1 MNSTFLHKR
10 MTALALLL
18 LAGCGTSLP
27 SENEQARHILP
38 PAEVQ
43 SDEIPDVV
51 RPPAILPAPS
61 VAEAPQL
68 FSVVVQDV
76 SVRELLFAVA
86 RDAGV
91 NIDVHPQVLGTVSIN
106 AIDQTLPQIL
116 DRIGRQVDMRWQL
129 SETSGLLVEP
139 DFPYLQTYRVDYVNV
154 ARDSNTQ
161 FSVSTSISGVGGASG
176 GGGAG
181 GTNNSI
187 AQLRQESANTFWDT
201 LVANLTAILESSQ
214 STAISATAAGEAEDD
229 AALGADGAVSAI
241 SIPTAAIIANPESSI
256 VTVRASSRQHRE
268 VQAFLEYVRTRS
280 LYQVMIEA
288 TVVEVSL
295 NDDYQSGVDWASLSR
310 DNGQI
315 DFLQSVS
322 GLNLNNAPASMLTI
336 DKSAGPDAVSTTM
349 RMLSEFGD
357 LRVLSSPKIMALNN
371 QAAML
376 RVVDNRVYFTVTA
389 EGGQAATATSPAIA
403 PTYTTTINTVPVGFV
418 MSVTPQIS
426 ENDQVT
432 LNVRPTISRIVRYVN
447 DPNPI
452 LADAGVVNAVPEI
465 QIREIESILKVYSGE
480 IAVLGGLM
488 QDSLEN
494 TSAGLPGVSRV
505 RGLGNLFSYK
515 SESAVKTELI
525 VFIRPVVIKQPS
537 LDGDFEDYREFLPSE
552 GLASDGL
559 FTSQFNDA
567 ALR

>member
-1 MNSTFLHKR
+1 MTMKLKGLR
-10 MTALALLL
+10 TGMTAAGLFLLS
-18 LAGCGTSLP
+18 ACGTSLP
-27 SENEQARHILP
+27 TDTGGVRHIQP
-38 PAEVQ
+38 PAEVAQ
-43 SDEIPDVV
+43 DEIPEIV

-61 VAEAPQL
+61 VAATPQL

-76 SVRELLFAVA
+76 SVRELLFAMA

-91 NIDVHPQVLGTVSIN
+91 NIDVHPQVLGTVSVN

-116 DRIGRQVDMRWQL
+116 DRIGRQVDIRWRL
-129 SETSGLLVEP
+129 DGTNGLMVEP
-139 DFPYLQTYRVDYVNV
+139 DFPYLETYRVDYVNV
-154 ARDSNTQ
+154 ERESTTQ
-161 FSVSTSISGVGGASG
+161 FSVSTSIAAIGAAGGASG
-176 GGGAG
+176 G
-181 GTNNSI
+181 TNNSL
-187 AQLRQESANTFWDT
+187 AQLSQNSSNSFWNTLT
-201 LVANLTAILESSQ
+201 ANLSAILEIGAESVAVAAVASVAGEG
-214 STAISATAAGEAEDD
+214 SGPAAAATAAPSGTA
-229 AALGADGAVSAI
+229 
-241 SIPTAAIIANPESSI
+241 SIIVNPESSI
-256 VTVRASSRQHRE
+256 VTIRATSRQHQE
-268 VQAFLEYVRTRS
+268 VRNFLEYVRTRS

-295 NDDYQSGVDWASLSR
+295 NDDYQAGVDWASLSR

-315 DFLQSVS
+315 DFLQSVT
-322 GLNLNNAPASMLTI
+322 GLNLSSAPASMLTI

-376 RVVDNRVYFTVTA
+376 RVVDNKVYFTITA
-389 EGGQAATATSPAIA
+389 EGGTPATATSPAVA

-447 DPNPI
+447 DPSPI
-452 LADAGVVNAVPEI
+452 LADAGVINAVPEI
-465 QIREIESILKVYSGE
+465 QIREIESILKVYSGDV
-480 IAVLGGLM
+480 AVLGGLM

-537 LDGDFEDYREFLPSE
+537 LDGDLQEYREFLPSG

-559 FTSQFNDA
+559 FTSQF
-567 ALR
+567 RSSEVR

>member
-1 MNSTFLHKR
+1 MNSTILPKR

-76 SVRELLFAVA
+76 SVRELLFALA

-129 SETSGLLVEP
+129 SEISGLLVEP

-154 ARDSNTQ
+154 ERDANTG
-161 FSVSTSISGVGGASG
+161 FSVSTTITSVGGAG
-176 GGGAG
+176 
-181 GTNNSI
+181 
-187 AQLRQESANTFWDT
+187 
-201 LVANLTAILESSQ
+201 
-214 STAISATAAGEAEDD
+214 ATAAGNNSTAQLNQSSTNSFW
-229 AALGADGAVSAI
+229 ATLIANVSAI
-241 SIPTAAIIANPESSI
+241 MGVTGDGEEGVSTSIIANPESSI
-256 VTVRASSRQHRE
+256 LTVRATSRQHSE
-268 VQAFLEYVRTRS
+268 IQAFLDYVKTRS

-295 NDDYQSGVDWASLSR
+295 NDDYQAGVDWATLSR
-310 DNGQI
+310 NSGQI
-315 DFLQSVS
+315 DFLQSVT
-322 GLNLNNAPASMLTI
+322 GTNLLAEPASILTI
-336 DKSAGPDAVSTTM
+336 DRSAGPDAVSATI

-357 LRVLSSPKIMALNN
+357 LRVLSSPRIMALNN

-376 RVVDNRVYFTVTA
+376 RVVDNKVYFTITV
-389 EGGQAATATSPAIA
+389 EPGQPPTENSPGT
-403 PTYTTTINTVPVGFV
+403 PDLYTTEINTVPVGFV

-426 ENDQVT
+426 ENDQIT
-432 LNVRPTISRIVRYVN
+432 LNVRPTISRVLRYVN
-447 DPNPI
+447 DPSPALAEYGVINPI
-452 LADAGVVNAVPEI
+452 PEV
-465 QIREIESILKVYSGE
+465 QIREIESILKVYSGQV
-480 IAVLGGLM
+480 AVLGGLM
-488 QDSLEN
+488 QDSLE
-494 TSAGLPGVSRV
+494 TGTQGLPGISRI
-505 RGLGNLFSYK
+505 RGLGGLFSFNRETA
-515 SESAVKTELI
+515 SKTELI
-525 VFIRPVVIKQPS
+525 VFIRPVVMKQPS
-537 LDGDFEDYREFLPSE
+537 LDGDLQEYRDFLPDG

-559 FTSQFNDA
+559 FTSQF
-567 ALR
+567 RSSEVR

>member
-1 MNSTFLHKR
+1 MKINCLRTSF
-10 MTALALLL
+10 TALGLILM
-18 LAGCGTSLP
+18 AGCGTSLP
-27 SENEQARHILP
+27 SDTDGVRHIQP
-38 PAEVQ
+38 PAEVAG
-43 SDEIPDVV
+43 DDIPDIV
-51 RPPAILPAPS
+51 RPPAILPAPTA
-61 VAEAPQL
+61 AESPQL

-76 SVRELLFAVA
+76 SVRELLFAMA

-91 NIDVHPQVLGTVSIN
+91 NIDVHPQVLGTVSVN

-116 DRIGRQVDMRWQL
+116 DRIGRQVDMRWRL
-129 SETSGLLVEP
+129 DATNGLMVEP
-139 DFPYLQTYRVDYVNV
+139 DFPYLETYRVDYVNV
-154 ARDSNTQ
+154 ARESTTQ
-161 FSVSTSISGVGGASG
+161 FSVSTSIAAIGTTSAP
-176 GGGAG
+176 AG
-181 GTNNSI
+181 GTNNST
-187 AQLRQESANTFWDT
+187 AQLSQNSSNSFWDT
-201 LVANLTAILESSQ
+201 LVANLGAILEIGAESAADVADAGDGNALASEAA
-214 STAISATAAGEAEDD
+214 SAPVNTAS
-229 AALGADGAVSAI
+229 
-241 SIPTAAIIANPESSI
+241 IIANPESSI
-256 VTVRASSRQHRE
+256 VTIRATSRQHQE
-268 VQAFLEYVRTRS
+268 VRNFLEYVRTRS

-295 NDDYQSGVDWASLSR
+295 NDDYQAGVDWASLSR

-315 DFLQSVS
+315 DFLQSVT
-322 GLNLNNAPASMLTI
+322 GLNLSSTPAAMLTI

-376 RVVDNRVYFTVTA
+376 RVVDNKVYFTITA
-389 EGGQAATATSPAIA
+389 EGGTAATATSPAIA

-447 DPNPI
+447 DPSPV

-465 QIREIESILKVYSGE
+465 QIREIESILKVYSGDV
-480 IAVLGGLM
+480 AVLGGLM

-537 LDGDFEDYREFLPSE
+537 LDGDLQEYREFLPAG

-559 FTSQFNDA
+559 FTSQF
-567 ALR
+567 RSSEVR

>member
-1 MNSTFLHKR
+1 VASLSQNS
-10 MTALALLL
+10 
-18 LAGCGTSLP
+18 
-27 SENEQARHILP
+27 
-38 PAEVQ
+38 
-43 SDEIPDVV
+43 
-51 RPPAILPAPS
+51 
-61 VAEAPQL
+61 
-68 FSVVVQDV
+68 
-76 SVRELLFAVA
+76 
-86 RDAGV
+86 
-91 NIDVHPQVLGTVSIN
+91 
-106 AIDQTLPQIL
+106 
-116 DRIGRQVDMRWQL
+116 
-129 SETSGLLVEP
+129 
-139 DFPYLQTYRVDYVNV
+139 
-154 ARDSNTQ
+154 SN
-161 FSVSTSISGVGGASG
+161 S
-176 GGGAG
+176 
-181 GTNNSI
+181 
-187 AQLRQESANTFWDT
+187 FWDT
-201 LVANLTAILESSQ
+201 LVANLGAILEIGPESVAVAAVTGDAEGGDEAAAAAPVAPVN
-214 STAISATAAGEAEDD
+214 TAS
-229 AALGADGAVSAI
+229 
-241 SIPTAAIIANPESSI
+241 IIANPESSI
-256 VTVRASSRQHRE
+256 VTIRATARQHQE
-268 VQAFLEYVRTRS
+268 VRNFLEYVRTRS

-295 NDDYQSGVDWASLSR
+295 NDDYQAGVDWASLSR

-315 DFLQSVS
+315 DFLQSVT
-322 GLNLNNAPASMLTI
+322 GLNLSSTPAAMLTI

-376 RVVDNRVYFTVTA
+376 RVVDNKVYFTITA
-389 EGGQAATATSPAIA
+389 EGGTAATATSPAVA

-447 DPNPI
+447 DPSPV
-452 LADAGVVNAVPEI
+452 LADAGVINAVPEI
-465 QIREIESILKVYSGE
+465 QIREIESILKVYSGDV
-480 IAVLGGLM
+480 AVLGGLM

-537 LDGDFEDYREFLPSE
+537 LDGDLEEYREFLPAG

-559 FTSQFNDA
+559 FTSQF
-567 ALR
+567 RSSEVR

>member
-1 MNSTFLHKR
+1 MTMKTNRLRTSF
-10 MTALALLL
+10 TALGLILV
-18 LAGCGTSLP
+18 AGCGTSLP
-27 SENEQARHILP
+27 SDTAGARHIQP
-38 PAEVQ
+38 PAEVAG
-43 SDEIPDVV
+43 DEIPDIV
-51 RPPAILPAPS
+51 RPPAILPEPTA
-61 VAEAPQL
+61 AESPQL

-76 SVRELLFAVA
+76 SVRELLFAMA

-91 NIDVHPQVLGTVSIN
+91 NIDVHPQVLGTVSVN

-116 DRIGRQVDMRWQL
+116 DRIGRQVDMRWRL
-129 SETSGLLVEP
+129 DGTNGLMVEP
-139 DFPYLQTYRVDYVNV
+139 DFPYLETYRIDYVNV
-154 ARDSNTQ
+154 ERESTTG
-161 FSVSTSISGVGGASG
+161 FSVSTSISSVGGAG

-181 GTNNSI
+181 GANNSV
-187 AQLRQESANTFWDT
+187 AQLSQNSSNSFWST
-201 LVANLTAILESSQ
+201 LVSNLSAILEIGTDTGSGAEESSGGGD
-214 STAISATAAGEAEDD
+214 SAP
-229 AALGADGAVSAI
+229 SAI
-241 SIPTAAIIANPESSI
+241 ASVPIAGATIIANPESSI
-256 VTVRASSRQHRE
+256 VTIRATSRQHQE
-268 VQAFLEYVRTRS
+268 VRNFLEYVRTRS

-295 NDDYQSGVDWASLSR
+295 NDDYQAGVDWASLSR

-315 DFLQSVS
+315 DFLQSVT
-322 GLNLNNAPASMLTI
+322 GLNLSSTPAAMLTI

-376 RVVDNRVYFTVTA
+376 RVVDNKVYFSITA
-389 EGGQAATATSPAIA
+389 EGGTAATATSPAIA
-403 PTYTTTINTVPVGFV
+403 PTYTTTVNTVPVGFV

-447 DPNPI
+447 DPSPI
-452 LADAGVVNAVPEI
+452 LADAGVINAVPEI
-465 QIREIESILKVYSGE
+465 QIREIESILKVYSGDV
-480 IAVLGGLM
+480 AVLGGLM

-494 TSAGLPGVSRV
+494 TSEGLPGVSRM

-537 LDGDFEDYREFLPSE
+537 LDGDLQEYREFLPAG

-559 FTSQFNDA
+559 FTSQF
-567 ALR
+567 RSSEVR

>member
-1 MNSTFLHKR
+1 MNSTFLHKG
-10 MTALALLL
+10 MTALALVL

-51 RPPAILPAPS
+51 RPPAILPAPT

-154 ARDSNTQ
+154 LRESNTQ
-161 FSVSTSISGVGGASG
+161 FSVATSISSGVGG

-187 AQLRQESANTFWDT
+187 AQLSQESANSFWTT

-214 STAISATAAGEAEDD
+214 STAIGAAADAESDDDDSQGDDLAASA
-229 AALGADGAVSAI
+229 V

-256 VTVRASSRQHRE
+256 VTVRASARQHRE

-315 DFLQSVS
+315 DFLQSVN

-376 RVVDNRVYFTVTA
+376 RVVDNRVYFTVSA

-403 PTYTTTINTVPVGFV
+403 PTYTTTVNTVPVGFV

-494 TSAGLPGVSRV
+494 SSAGLPGVSRV

-537 LDGDFEDYREFLPSE
+537 LDGDLEEYREFLPSE

-567 ALR
+567 VLR

>member
-1 MNSTFLHKR
+1 MKTKR
-10 MTALALLL
+10 LRTSMTALGLLL

-27 SENEQARHILP
+27 GDTDAGVRHIQP
-38 PAEVQ
+38 PAEIAG
-43 SDEIPDVV
+43 DEIPDIV
-51 RPPAILPAPS
+51 RPPAILPAPTA
-61 VAEAPQL
+61 AESPQL

-76 SVRELLFAVA
+76 SVRELLFAMA

-91 NIDVHPQVLGTVSIN
+91 NIDVHPQVLGTVSVN

-116 DRIGRQVDMRWQL
+116 DRIGRQVDMRWRL
-129 SETSGLLVEP
+129 DETNGLMVEP
-139 DFPYLQTYRVDYVNV
+139 DSPYLQTYRIDYVNV
-154 ARDSNTQ
+154 ERESSTG
-161 FSVSTSISGVGGASG
+161 FSVSNTIANVG
-176 GGGAG
+176 GGGSAAG
-181 GTNNSI
+181 GNNSQ
-187 AQLRQESANTFWDT
+187 AQLSQSSANTFWTT
-201 LVANLTAILESSQ
+201 LTGNLSAIL
-214 STAISATAAGEAEDD
+214 GEETTGEEGGS
-229 AALGADGAVSAI
+229 LS
-241 SIPTAAIIANPESSI
+241 IIANPESSI
-256 VTVRASSRQHRE
+256 VTVRGTSRQHRE
-268 VQAFLEYVRTRS
+268 VQAFLDYVKTRS

-295 NDDYQSGVDWASLSR
+295 NDDYQAGVDWAALSR

-322 GLNLNNAPASMLTI
+322 GLNLSSAPASMLTI
-336 DKSAGPDAVSTTM
+336 DKSAGPDAVSATM
-349 RMLSEFGD
+349 RMLSTFGS

-376 RVVDNRVYFTVTA
+376 RVVDNKVYFTITA
-389 EGGQAATATSPAIA
+389 EGGTAATTTSPAIP

-447 DPNPI
+447 DPSPV
-452 LADAGVVNAVPEI
+452 LAESGVVNAIPEI

-480 IAVLGGLM
+480 VAVLGGLM
-488 QDSLEN
+488 QDSLEDS
-494 TSAGLPGVSRV
+494 TAGLPGISRV

-537 LDGDFEDYREFLPSE
+537 LDGDLQEYREFLPAG

-559 FTSQFNDA
+559 FTSQF
-567 ALR
+567 RSSEVR